1 MIGRHAHRRRSAA
14 ARRLRVVDLARDPHA
29 GASASRAPGAGP
41 SRERPRDLSFAD
53 VERLVAAVHLDV
65 V

>member
-1 MIGRHAHRRRSAA
+1 MIGRHAHRRRTAA
-14 ARRLRVVDLARDPHA
+14 ARRLRIVDLARDPHA
-29 GASASRAPGAGP
+29 DPFARRSPGAGP

-65 V
+65 A